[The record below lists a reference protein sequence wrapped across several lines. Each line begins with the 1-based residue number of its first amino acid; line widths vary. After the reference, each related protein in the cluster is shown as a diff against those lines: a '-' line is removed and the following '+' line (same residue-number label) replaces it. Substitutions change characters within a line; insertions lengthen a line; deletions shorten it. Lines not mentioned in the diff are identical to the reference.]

1 MSSMIW
7 IGIGAAVIAGA
18 ALWAF
23 VQRGGHGKD
32 ADLGTISGQWKAEQR
47 MRERESDRS

>member
-7 IGIGAAVIAGA
+7 IGVGAAVVAVA
-18 ALWAF
+18 AVLAF
-23 VQRGGHGKD
+23 VQRGGQDKE

-47 MRERESDRS
+47 LRERESDRS